1 MTRFIHDQ
9 FAKQYLTELF
19 TPYGKVET
27 SKDIT
32 SEVRQIDI
40 LFTPSSPSPENIETL
55 GILGRMG
62 TYANSV
68 VIEPFRNAVSESEI
82 RSCMGKLF
90 DIHAEIERQ
99 GKRNNTKT
107 NNQELPFL
115 WILTPTAS
123 EELLSGCNATLD
135 LENWGPGVYFTG
147 KVFKTGII
155 VIHQLPSTPETLFLR
170 LLGRGKVQRQAVEE
184 LEALANNNP
193 FLENV
198 IKLVNDLIAILSARQ
213 QKEKDIDQDDQELIM
228 KLSEMYE
235 QLLEELKEQ
244 KRQEGIEEGLKQGR
258 EQGLKQGR
266 EQGLEQGREQGLE
279 QGLEQGEKRERRAMV
294 ESILQVRFGEIDSEL
309 EKIVDNVINISR
321 EEFTPVLLQLS
332 REDLLAR
339 FRN

>member
-1 MTRFIHDQ
+1 
-9 FAKQYLTELF
+9 
-19 TPYGKVET
+19 
-27 SKDIT
+27 
-32 SEVRQIDI
+32 
-40 LFTPSSPSPENIETL
+40 
-55 GILGRMG
+55 
-62 TYANSV
+62 
-68 VIEPFRNAVSESEI
+68 
-82 RSCMGKLF
+82 MGKLF

-123 EELLSGCNATLD
+123 EELLSGCNATQD
-135 LENWGPGVYFTG
+135 LENWGAGVYFTG

-184 LEALANNNP
+184 LEALANNHP

-279 QGLEQGEKRERRAMV
+279 QGEKRERRAMV